1 MRLYFYPAACSIADH
16 IALIEADL
24 PYDLMPIDRDK
35 RTRDG
40 RDYLAINPRGF
51 VPALE
56 LDDGS
61 ILTENL
67 AILAHIADHSGKLL
81 PEDALGRSRALEAL
95 SYMATTIHGG
105 LGPFFKRAAEAEQT
119 TARNALTKAF
129 AFLDEQMGEKPFL
142 LGQSISIADPY
153 LYWCLLAAAQFEIAT
168 PARLQVFFE
177 RMNHRPSV
185 VRARAEEGLAPA
197 K

>member
-1 MRLYFYPAACSIADH
+1 MRSCEVFSCLIIGAGQQSRPHNHASETAWGDQKMRLYFYPAACSIADH

-40 RDYLAINPRGF
+40 GDYLAINPRGF

-105 LGPFFKRAAEAEQT
+105 LGPFFKKAAEAEQEQAK
-119 TARNALTKAF
+119 ARNALTKAF
-129 AFLDEQMGEKPFL
+129 AFLDEQ
-142 LGQSISIADPY
+142 
-153 LYWCLLAAAQFEIAT
+153 
-168 PARLQVFFE
+168 
-177 RMNHRPSV
+177 
-185 VRARAEEGLAPA
+185 
-197 K
+197 